1 MSFILENILTCF
13 AGKFVMHMIS
23 NLRNIFYGVCPDDN
37 NNKLNVEIVLYYNVL
52 IKIKQIMI
60 HLNNL
65 IFFNRLS

>member
-1 MSFILENILTCF
+1 
-13 AGKFVMHMIS
+13 MHMIS

-52 IKIKQIMI
+52 IKIKPFMI